1 MGGHKWPVYVLIF
14 TRLRR
19 EFTRPPV
26 ALCHAGRAYRRMGEL
41 ALICVPMLLAFG
53 CGYWVRDIISR
64 RRRAE
69 ARRIY
74 SVDGD

>member
-1 MGGHKWPVYVLIF
+1 
-14 TRLRR
+14 
-19 EFTRPPV
+19 
-26 ALCHAGRAYRRMGEL
+26 MGEL

-53 CGYWVRDIISR
+53 CGYWVRDVISR